1 MSYFSELDQEDQER
15 DSSFMDD
22 DEQVEQAAMDGQ
34 PDAFE
39 EEEDFSPVTAAPV
52 SGEMPAPA
60 AAENS
65 AAPEQSN
72 ATPEQSGA
80 DTQETNEEDE
90 DAKRKA
96 HEEAEARRKAE
107 WEARQLAKK
116 QARQAA
122 LDKINAMNDQELL
135 QAAMKRVGA
144 DTEKLT
150 RRNMKECVSEYIQT
164 KCLEDMEFAR
174 MAMDPGKNMV
184 HCFQYINR
192 KAWEYVQ
199 DELKANGIQPGPG
212 TQGYGSDVP
221 DDLCYQ
227 WAEDYFRDPNAK
239 EDQEEEEE
247 FVPRPYY
254 GRSSKSTK
262 SKAKKAPAKKTE
274 EKKPEQKKTADSGQM
289 SLGDF
294 GLLDRKAG

>member
-15 DSSFMDD
+15 NSSFMDD

-52 SGEMPAPA
+52 SGETPASA
-60 AAENS
+60 AVENS
-65 AAPEQSN
+65 AAPEQNS
-72 ATPEQSGA
+72 A

-96 HEEAEARRKAE
+96 HEAAEAQRKAE
-107 WEARQLAKK
+107 WEARQQAKK
-116 QARQAA
+116 QARQEA
-122 LDKINAMNDQELL
+122 LDKIKAMNDQELM
-135 QAAMKRVGA
+135 QAAMKRVSA

-174 MAMDPGKNMV
+174 MTMNPCKSMI

-199 DELKANGIQPGPG
+199 DEMKANGIQPGPG
-212 TQGYGSDVP
+212 AQGYGSDVP

-227 WAEDYFRDPNAK
+227 WSEDYFRDPDAK
-239 EDQEEEEE
+239 EDQEQEEE
-247 FVPRPYY
+247 FVPRPYH
-254 GRSSKSTK
+254 GGTAKSTK
-262 SKAKKAPAKKTE
+262 SKAKKIPAKKAE
-274 EKKPEQKKTADSGQM
+274 EKKPEPKKTAGIGQL

-294 GLLDRKAG
+294 NVPVEKAG